1 MIEVQSLTR
10 LYDSNPAVDDVSFNI
25 GNDELAAREIQTV
38 ITIQSLAGEVTLK
51 LITIDSGHFIYS
63 SKYPFFFKI
72 SADDLDHLTRGDFCL
87 ISDIE
92 DEEWLT
98 ARESR

>member
-25 GNDELAAREIQTV
+25 GNDELATREVQTV

-51 LITIDSGHFIYS
+51 LVTIDSRHFIYS

-72 SADDLDHLTRGDFCL
+72 SACYFDHLTRGYFCL